1 MDLEQGEVVDILPD
15 RTAESLEA
23 WLKAH
28 PGVEIVSRDRAGAY
42 AQGARQGAPD
52 AVQIA
57 DRWHLLKNLTD
68 AIYKVLQ
75 KYRSAIERELARRQ
89 GANGVENKPAGLE
102 SCHTYTDLAQPSA
115 SDLARQQRQ
124 QDAHRYHEQGWTNR
138 AITTQIGV
146 CPKTVSRYLNAE
158 LPSAPLR
165 RWRRRQLLDP
175 YRAYMIERW
184 NAGCHNAAQLCREI
198 QAQGYAGQY
207 SIVRHFAGTLR
218 EKSGLPP
225 RLRSA
230 TGKTVRQDPSLRP
243 LTLRT
248 LAHLVGRPQDK
259 LDENERE
266 YIDRLR
272 SIHPRLQTVVELA
285 TDFATMVCHRQAEN
299 LDLWLAKARSSAL
312 SRFVAGLKRD
322 YPAVFAALS
331 LPRQMDPQRVIST
344 D

>member
-175 YRAYMIERW
+175 IE
-184 NAGCHNAAQLCREI
+184 H
-198 QAQGYAGQY
+198 
-207 SIVRHFAGTLR
+207 T
-218 EKSGLPP
+218 
-225 RLRSA
+225 
-230 TGKTVRQDPSLRP
+230 
-243 LTLRT
+243 
-248 LAHLVGRPQDK
+248 
-259 LDENERE
+259 
-266 YIDRLR
+266 
-272 SIHPRLQTVVELA
+272 
-285 TDFATMVCHRQAEN
+285 
-299 LDLWLAKARSSAL
+299 
-312 SRFVAGLKRD
+312 
-322 YPAVFAALS
+322 
-331 LPRQMDPQRVIST
+331 
-344 D
+344 